1 MRRRLLPL
9 LLFLG
14 AAALAQITPP
24 LKESIRDMT
33 PPSGTVATP
42 SMNNDTSRPALG
54 ALTDIWSGLGT
65 ALRTTCSFFEGQ
77 PLYLNLNGIPVR
89 IPVVGRWTPELAWI
103 CEASKTWGFI
113 NGVINQDWAEFA
125 AEVAGQWI
133 GDLATSLATSI
144 GIEVGSA
151 DWANQI
157 ADFNDKLRQS
167 YSEFNKTIRNAIWN
181 AAKLSLD
188 KARAEKEASAAQRLP
203 PSQANNPTALKIEE
217 ITKRVEGATPTKTLA
232 AYTTIEDNIDAEKRA
247 QAAANVDRSEK
258 ALTSV
263 TGEKGTLASLMN
275 KESAYLGIKDPITGQ
290 YMIDPTTGQ
299 PVKGL
304 INETLSEAAQAPD
317 TRTAVEVLTKM
328 VGHVVA
334 VELYGSRAIVET
346 VAALVTQLDAT
357 NHMLAQ
363 MIGDAGARAFRADQE
378 IRQEIREAAGEATLE
393 TFAAE
398 AAGEGIIRINKL
410 VFIPGARRT
419 DY

>member
-1 MRRRLLPL
+1 

-14 AAALAQITPP
+14 AVALAQITTP
-24 LKESIRDMT
+24 LEQSIPDMT
-33 PPSGTVATP
+33 PPSGTVPTP
-42 SMNNDTSRPALG
+42 PVNSNTSRPALG
-54 ALTDIWSGLGT
+54 AVTDIWNGLGT
-65 ALRTTCSFFEGQ
+65 ALRTACSFFEGS
-77 PLYLNLNGIPVR
+77 PLNLNLNGIPVT
-89 IPVVGRWTPELAWI
+89 IPIVARWTPELAWI
-103 CEASKTWGFI
+103 CDASKTWGII
-113 NGVINQDWAEFA
+113 NGIVNQDWAQFA

-133 GDLATSLATSI
+133 GDLASGLATSI

-151 DWANQI
+151 AWSSQI
-157 ADFNDKLRQS
+157 ADFNDKLRES
-167 YSEFNKTIRNAIWN
+167 YSEFNKAIRNAIWN
-181 AAKLSLD
+181 AVKVSLD

-217 ITKRVEGATPTKTLA
+217 ITKRVEEATPTKTLA
-232 AYTTIEDNIDAEKRA
+232 AYTAIVDKIDAERRGKG
-247 QAAANVDRSEK
+247 AASLDRSEK
-258 ALTSV
+258 ALASV

-275 KESAYLGIKDPITGQ
+275 KESAYLGIKDPTTGQ
-290 YMIDPTTGQ
+290 YATDPTTGQ

-328 VGHVVA
+328 VGHVAA
-334 VELYGSRAIVET
+334 VELYGTRAIVET

-363 MIGDAGARAFRADQE
+363 MIGDAGAQALRADQQV
-378 IRQEIREAAGEATLE
+378 RQEIRDAAGEATLE

-398 AAGEGIIRINKL
+398 AAGEGIIKINQL
-410 VFIPGARRT
+410 VFQDDIPMI

>member
-9 LLFLG
+9 WLFWG
-14 AAALAQITPP
+14 AVALAQITPP
-24 LKESIRDMT
+24 LKQPIPDMT
-33 PPSGTVATP
+33 PPSGTTPTP
-42 SMNNDTSRPALG
+42 SVNTTNNRPALG
-54 ALTDIWSGLGT
+54 PVTDIWSGLGT

-77 PLYLNLNGIPVR
+77 PLNLNINGIPVK

-103 CEASKTWGFI
+103 CDASKTWGII
-113 NGVINQDWAEFA
+113 NGIVNQDWAQYA

-133 GDLATSLATSI
+133 GDLVTVLATSM
-144 GIEVGSA
+144 GIEVGSVY
-151 DWANQI
+151 WSSQI
-157 ADFNDKLRQS
+157 ADFNDKLRRS
-167 YSEFNKTIRNAIWN
+167 YSDFNRAIRNAIWN
-181 AAKLSLD
+181 AAKVSLD
-188 KARAEKEASAAQRLP
+188 KARAEKSASTAQRLL

-217 ITKRVEGATPTKTLA
+217 ITRRVEGAAPTKTLA
-232 AYTTIEDNIDAEKRA
+232 AYTAIEDNINAEKRA
-247 QAAANVDRSEK
+247 QAATSLDRSQK

-263 TGEKGTLASLMN
+263 SGEKGTVASLMN
-275 KESAYLGIKDPITGQ
+275 KESAYLGIRDPITGQ
-290 YMIDPTTGQ
+290 YVIDPTTGQ
-299 PVKGL
+299 PVRGL

-363 MIGDAGARAFRADQE
+363 MIGDAGARALRVDQQ
-378 IRQEIREAAGEATLE
+378 IRQEIRDAAGEATLE
-393 TFAAE
+393 VFAAE
-398 AAGEGIIRINKL
+398 AAGEGIIRINQL
-410 VFIPGARRT
+410 VFETGVPRT

>member
-14 AAALAQITPP
+14 AVALAQITQP
-24 LKESIRDMT
+24 LQQSIPDMT
-33 PPSGTVATP
+33 PPSGTVPT
-42 SMNNDTSRPALG
+42 SSISGTNNRPALG
-54 ALTDIWSGLGT
+54 PLTDIWSGLGT
-65 ALRTTCSFFEGQ
+65 GLRTACSFFEGN
-77 PLYLNLNGIPVR
+77 PLNLNINGIPVK

-103 CEASKTWGFI
+103 CDASKTWGFI
-113 NGVINQDWAEFA
+113 NGLINEDWAQFA

-133 GDLATSLATSI
+133 GDLATGLATSI

-151 DWANQI
+151 AWSNQI
-157 ADFNDKLRQS
+157 ADFNDKLRRS
-167 YSEFNKTIRNAIWN
+167 YAQFNRAIREAIWN
-181 AAKLSLD
+181 AAKVSLD
-188 KARAEKEASAAQRLP
+188 KARAEKNASVAQRLP

-217 ITKRVEGATPTKTLA
+217 ITRRVEEATPTKTLA
-232 AYTTIEDNIDAEKRA
+232 AYAAIEESIEVKKKAE
-247 QAAANVDRSEK
+247 AATSLDRSQR

-263 TGEKGTLASLMN
+263 SGEKGTVASLMN
-275 KESAYLGIKDPITGQ
+275 KESAYLGIRDPTTGQ
-290 YMIDPTTGQ
+290 YIVDPTTGQ

-363 MIGDAGARAFRADQE
+363 MIGDAGAQAFRVDQQV
-378 IRQEIREAAGEATLE
+378 RQEIREAAGEATLE
-393 TFAAE
+393 VFAAE
-398 AAGEGIIRINKL
+398 AAGEGIIRINQL
-410 VFIPGARRT
+410 VFQTGTPRT

>member
-1 MRRRLLPL
+1 VKRRLLPL

-14 AAALAQITPP
+14 AVALAQITQP
-24 LKESIRDMT
+24 LQQSIPDMT
-33 PPSGTVATP
+33 PPSGTMPSP
-42 SMNNDTSRPALG
+42 SMNATANRPALDPI
-54 ALTDIWSGLGT
+54 TDIWNGLGT
-65 ALRTTCSFFEGQ
+65 ALRTACSFFEGN
-77 PLYLNLNGIPVR
+77 PLNLNLNGIPVT
-89 IPVVGRWTPELAWI
+89 IPIVARWTPELAWI
-103 CEASKTWGFI
+103 CDASKTWGVI
-113 NGVINQDWAEFA
+113 NGLVNQDWAQFA

-133 GDLATSLATSI
+133 GDLATGLATSI

-151 DWANQI
+151 AWSNQI
-157 ADFNDKLRQS
+157 ADLNDKLRRS
-167 YSEFNKTIRNAIWN
+167 YSDFNKAIRNAIWN
-181 AAKLSLD
+181 AARVSLD
-188 KARAEKEASAAQRLP
+188 RARAEKAASAAQRLP

-217 ITKRVEGATPTKTLA
+217 ITKRVEEATPTKTLA
-232 AYTTIEDNIDAEKRA
+232 AYTAIEDNIDAEKRA
-247 QAAANVDRSEK
+247 QAAANLDRSQK

-263 TGEKGTLASLMN
+263 SGEKGTVASLMN
-275 KESAYLGIKDPITGQ
+275 KESAYLGIRDPITGQ
-290 YMIDPTTGQ
+290 YVVDPTTGQ

-363 MIGDAGARAFRADQE
+363 MIGDAGARAFRADQQ

-393 TFAAE
+393 VFTAE
-398 AAGEGIIRINKL
+398 AAGEGIIRINQL
-410 VFIPGARRT
+410 VFETGTPRT

>member
-1 MRRRLLPL
+1 VRRRLLPL

-14 AAALAQITPP
+14 AVALAQITQP
-24 LKESIRDMT
+24 LQQSIPDMT
-33 PPSGTVATP
+33 PPSGRVPTP

-54 ALTDIWSGLGT
+54 GLTDIWSRLGT
-65 ALRTTCSFFEGQ
+65 GLRTACSFFEGQ
-77 PLYLNLNGIPVR
+77 PLNLNLNGIPVK

-103 CEASKTWGFI
+103 CDASKTWGII
-113 NGVINQDWAEFA
+113 NGIVNQDWAQFA

-133 GDLATSLATSI
+133 GDLVTVLATSM
-144 GIEVGSA
+144 GIEVGSVY
-151 DWANQI
+151 WSSQI
-157 ADFNDKLRQS
+157 ADFNDKLRRS
-167 YSEFNKTIRNAIWN
+167 YSEFNRAVRNAIWN
-181 AAKLSLD
+181 AARASLD
-188 KARAEKEASAAQRLP
+188 KARAEKQASAAQRLP

-217 ITKRVEGATPTKTLA
+217 ITRRVEEATPTKTLA
-232 AYTTIEDNIDAEKRA
+232 AYAAIEDNIDAAKKAE
-247 QAAANVDRSEK
+247 AATSLDRSQK

-263 TGEKGTLASLMN
+263 SGEKGTVASLMN
-275 KESAYLGIKDPITGQ
+275 KESAYLGIRDPITGQ
-290 YMIDPTTGQ
+290 YIVDPATGR
-299 PVKGL
+299 PIKGL

-363 MIGDAGARAFRADQE
+363 MIVDAGARALRADQQ

-393 TFAAE
+393 VFAAE
-398 AAGEGIIRINKL
+398 AAGEGIIRINEL
-410 VFIPGARRT
+410 VFQTGTPRT

>member
-1 MRRRLLPL
+1 VRRSLLAL
-9 LLFLG
+9 SLFLG
-14 AAALAQITPP
+14 AAALAQITAP
-24 LKESIRDMT
+24 LQQSIPDMT
-33 PPSGTVATP
+33 PPSGTVPTS
-42 SMNNDTSRPALG
+42 SMNTNTSRPALG
-54 ALTDIWSGLGT
+54 ATDIWNGLGT
-65 ALRTTCSFFEGQ
+65 ALRTACRFFEGQ
-77 PLYLNLNGIPVR
+77 PLNLNLNGIPVT
-89 IPVVGRWTPELAWI
+89 IPIVGRWTPELAWI
-103 CEASKTWGFI
+103 CDASKTWGII
-113 NGVINQDWAEFA
+113 NGIVNQDWAQFA

-133 GDLATSLATSI
+133 GDLASALATSI

-151 DWANQI
+151 AWSSQI
-157 ADFNDKLRQS
+157 ADFNDKLRRS
-167 YSEFNKTIRNAIWN
+167 YAEFNRAIRNAIWN
-181 AAKLSLD
+181 AAKVSLD

-232 AYTTIEDNIDAEKRA
+232 AYTAIEDNIDAEKRV
-247 QAAANVDRSEK
+247 QAATSLDRSQK
-258 ALTSV
+258 ALASV
-263 TGEKGTLASLMN
+263 TEEKGTLPSLMN

-290 YMIDPTTGQ
+290 YAIDPTTGK

-363 MIGDAGARAFRADQE
+363 MIGDAGAQAFRADQQV
-378 IRQEIREAAGEATLE
+378 RQEIREAAGEATLE

-398 AAGEGIIRINKL
+398 AAGEGIVKINQL
-410 VFIPGARRT
+410 VFETDIPRT

>member
-1 MRRRLLPL
+1 VRRRLLSL

-14 AAALAQITPP
+14 AALAQITQP
-24 LKESIRDMT
+24 LKQSIPDMT
-33 PPSGTVATP
+33 PPSGSVPTP
-42 SMNNDTSRPALG
+42 SISGTNNRPGLG
-54 ALTDIWSGLGT
+54 PLTDIWSGLGT
-65 ALRTTCSFFEGQ
+65 GLRTACSFFEGT
-77 PLYLNLNGIPVR
+77 PLYLNLNGIPVK

-103 CEASKTWGFI
+103 CDASKTWGFI
-113 NGVINQDWAEFA
+113 NRLINEDWAQYA

-133 GDLATSLATSI
+133 GDLVTILGTSM

-151 DWANQI
+151 TWSNQI
-157 ADFNDKLRQS
+157 ADFNDRLRRS
-167 YSEFNKTIRNAIWN
+167 YSDFNRAIRNAIWN
-181 AAKLSLD
+181 AARASLD
-188 KARAEKEASAAQRLP
+188 RARAEKQASAAQRLP

-217 ITKRVEGATPTKTLA
+217 ITRRVEEVTPTKTLA
-232 AYTTIEDNIDAEKRA
+232 AYAAIEESIEVKKKAE
-247 QAAANVDRSEK
+247 AATSLDRSQR

-263 TGEKGTLASLMN
+263 SGEKGTVASLMN
-275 KESAYLGIKDPITGQ
+275 KESAYLGIR
-290 YMIDPTTGQ
+290 DPTTGQ
-299 PVKGL
+299 YIVDPATGRPIRGL

-363 MIGDAGARAFRADQE
+363 MIGDAGARAFRADQQ

-393 TFAAE
+393 VFAAE
-398 AAGEGIIRINKL
+398 AAGEGIVRINRL
-410 VFIPGARRT
+410 VFQTGTPRT

>member
-1 MRRRLLPL
+1 MRPRLLPL

-14 AAALAQITPP
+14 AVALAQITTP
-24 LKESIRDMT
+24 LEQSIPDMT
-33 PPSGTVATP
+33 PPSGTVPTP
-42 SMNNDTSRPALG
+42 PVNSNTSRPALG
-54 ALTDIWSGLGT
+54 AVTDIWNGLGT
-65 ALRTTCSFFEGQ
+65 ALRTACSFFEGS
-77 PLYLNLNGIPVR
+77 PLNLNLNGIPVT
-89 IPVVGRWTPELAWI
+89 IPIVARWTPELAWI
-103 CEASKTWGFI
+103 CDASKTWGII
-113 NGVINQDWAEFA
+113 NGIVNQDWAQFA

-133 GDLATSLATSI
+133 GDLASGLATSI

-151 DWANQI
+151 AWSSQI
-157 ADFNDKLRQS
+157 ADFNDKLRES
-167 YSEFNKTIRNAIWN
+167 YSEFNKAIRNAIWN
-181 AAKLSLD
+181 AVKVSLD

-217 ITKRVEGATPTKTLA
+217 ITKRVEEATPTKTLA
-232 AYTTIEDNIDAEKRA
+232 AYTAIVDKIDAERRGKG
-247 QAAANVDRSEK
+247 AASLDRSEK
-258 ALTSV
+258 ALASV

-275 KESAYLGIKDPITGQ
+275 KESAYLGIKDPTTGQ
-290 YMIDPTTGQ
+290 YATDPTTGQ

-328 VGHVVA
+328 VGHVAA
-334 VELYGSRAIVET
+334 VELYGTRAIVET

-363 MIGDAGARAFRADQE
+363 MIGDAGAQALRADQQV
-378 IRQEIREAAGEATLE
+378 RQEIRDAAGEATLE

-398 AAGEGIIRINKL
+398 AAGEGIIKINQL
-410 VFIPGARRT
+410 VFQDDIPMI

>member
-1 MRRRLLPL
+1 M
-9 LLFLG
+9 LFLG
-14 AAALAQITPP
+14 AVALAQITQP
-24 LKESIRDMT
+24 LQQSIPDMT
-33 PPSGTVATP
+33 PPSGTVPTP

-54 ALTDIWSGLGT
+54 ALTDIWNGLGT
-65 ALRTTCSFFEGQ
+65 ALRTACSFFEGT
-77 PLYLNLNGIPVR
+77 PLNLNLNGIPIT
-89 IPVVGRWTPELAWI
+89 IPIVGRWTPELAWI
-103 CEASKTWGFI
+103 CDASKTWGVI
-113 NGVINQDWAEFA
+113 NGIVNQDWAQFA

-133 GDLATSLATSI
+133 GDLATGLATSI

-151 DWANQI
+151 TWSNQI
-157 ADFNDKLRQS
+157 ADFNDKLRKS
-167 YSEFNKTIRNAIWN
+167 YAEFNRAIRNAIWN
-181 AAKLSLD
+181 AAKVSLD

-203 PSQANNPTALKIEE
+203 PSQTNNPTALKIEE

-232 AYTTIEDNIDAEKRA
+232 AYTAIVDNIDAEKRA
-247 QAAANVDRSEK
+247 QAATSLDRSQK

-263 TGEKGTLASLMN
+263 SGEKGTVASLMN
-275 KESAYLGIKDPITGQ
+275 KESAYLGVKDPITGQ
-290 YMIDPTTGQ
+290 YAIDPTTGR

-328 VGHVVA
+328 VGHVAA

-363 MIGDAGARAFRADQE
+363 MIGDAGAQALRADEQV
-378 IRQEIREAAGEATLE
+378 RQEIRDAAGEATLE

-398 AAGEGIIRINKL
+398 AAGEGIIKINQL
-410 VFIPGARRT
+410 VFETGSPRT

>member
-1 MRRRLLPL
+1 VKRRLLPL

-14 AAALAQITPP
+14 AAALAQITES
-24 LKESIRDMT
+24 LQESIQDTT
-33 PPSGTVATP
+33 PPSGTVPTP
-42 SMNNDTSRPALG
+42 SMNTNTNRPALD
-54 ALTDIWSGLGT
+54 ALTDIWNRLGT
-65 ALRTTCSFFEGQ
+65 ALRTACSFFEGN
-77 PLYLNLNGIPVR
+77 PLNLNLDGIPVT
-89 IPVVGRWTPELAWI
+89 IPVVARWTPELAWI
-103 CEASKTWGFI
+103 CDASKTWGII
-113 NGVINQDWAEFA
+113 NGIANQDWAQFA

-133 GDLATSLATSI
+133 GDLATGLATSI

-151 DWANQI
+151 AWSSQI
-157 ADFNDKLRQS
+157 ADLNDKLRRS
-167 YSEFNKTIRNAIWN
+167 YAEFDRAIREAVWN
-181 AAKLSLD
+181 AAKVSLD
-188 KARAEKEASAAQRLP
+188 KARAEKEAPAAQRLP

-217 ITKRVEGATPTKTLA
+217 ITKRVEETTPTKTLA
-232 AYTTIEDNIDAEKRA
+232 AYTAIEDNIDAEERA
-247 QAAANVDRSEK
+247 QAAANLDRSEK

-263 TGEKGTLASLMN
+263 SGEKGTLASLMN

-290 YMIDPTTGQ
+290 YAIDPTTGQ

-363 MIGDAGARAFRADQE
+363 MIGNAGAQAFRADQQV
-378 IRQEIREAAGEATLE
+378 RQEIREAAGEATLE

-398 AAGEGIIRINKL
+398 AAGEGIVKINQL
-410 VFIPGARRT
+410 VFETSVPRT

>member
-9 LLFLG
+9 WLFWG
-14 AAALAQITPP
+14 AVALAQITPP
-24 LKESIRDMT
+24 LKQPIPDMT
-33 PPSGTVATP
+33 PPSGTTPTP
-42 SMNNDTSRPALG
+42 SINTTNNRPALG
-54 ALTDIWSGLGT
+54 PVTDIWSGLGR

-103 CEASKTWGFI
+103 CDASKTWGII
-113 NGVINQDWAEFA
+113 NGIINQDWAQYA

-133 GDLATSLATSI
+133 GDLVTVLATSM
-144 GIEVGSA
+144 GIEVGSVA
-151 DWANQI
+151 WSNQI
-157 ADFNDKLRQS
+157 ADFNDRLRRS
-167 YSEFNKTIRNAIWN
+167 YSDFNRAVRNAIWN
-181 AAKLSLD
+181 AARASLD
-188 KARAEKEASAAQRLP
+188 KARAEKSASVAQRLP
-203 PSQANNPTALKIEE
+203 PSQANNPTAQKIEE
-217 ITKRVEGATPTKTLA
+217 ITRRVEGAAPTKTLA
-232 AYTTIEDNIDAEKRA
+232 AYTAIQDNIDAEKRA
-247 QAAANVDRSEK
+247 QTATSLDRSQK

-263 TGEKGTLASLMN
+263 SGEKGTLASLMN
-275 KESAYLGIKDPITGQ
+275 KESAYLGIRDPTTGQ
-290 YMIDPTTGQ
+290 YVIDPTTGQ
-299 PVKGL
+299 PVRGL

-363 MIGDAGARAFRADQE
+363 MIVDAGARALRVDQQ
-378 IRQEIREAAGEATLE
+378 IRQEIRDAAGEATLE
-393 TFAAE
+393 IFAAE
-398 AAGEGIIRINKL
+398 AAGEGIIRINQL
-410 VFIPGARRT
+410 VFQTGTPRT